1 MFFGCFLMFVAV
13 TIAGVSAYFSVY
25 GLAHI
30 FAATFWSVVIMGGVL
45 EVGKLVATSFLYRY
59 WDAIGWYLRTYLLVA
74 ILGLMAITSA
84 GIFGYL
90 SNAYQQDT
98 VGVKD
103 VVARI
108 ELLDTELASLSER
121 DKQINLDIDRIGSNF
136 VTARQN
142 MMKQYGPEKT
152 KITERI
158 AKIRTEKLELS
169 SKQLEVEAHTGPII
183 YIAKAMGK
191 GIDEAVM
198 WMIILIIVVFDP
210 LAVALTIGANLVLS
224 KRPNRRREG
233 PRPAYL
239 DPAIMDKAAAAGHA
253 RLQERVDKARSM
265 YGEDGQIQWDCRI
278 CGEMYKRMEDADECE
293 GTHLYEPVP
302 EEKSQIEIALAEQV
316 ETLTNDKVA
325 LQETIDALQN
335 LPKEE
340 PKIEY
345 IEVPQAIPAGMQ
357 LVESGQYNAIREAMV
372 QTADDFEAL
381 EGEIS
386 HKQDLIEA
394 LSTDNQRL
402 EDELFALATAFE
414 KKETQIA
421 QLKDA
426 VRALEPQNSYTIEER
441 AGLHAQNVLAKKS

>member
-59 WDAIGWYLRTYLLVA
+59 WDAIGWYLRTYLLIA

-121 DKQINLDIDRIGSNF
+121 DKQINLDIDRIGSNY

-142 MMKQYGPEKT
+142 MMKQYGPEKV

-158 AKIRTEKLELS
+158 AKIRAEKLELS

-198 WMIILIIVVFDP
+198 WMIVLIIVVFDP
-210 LAVALTIGANLVLS
+210 LAVALTIGANIVLA
-224 KRPNRRREG
+224 RRTERRREG
-233 PRPAYL
+233 PRPSYL
-239 DPAIMDKAAAAGHA
+239 DPELLDKVTKNAEE
-253 RLQERVDKARSM
+253 RLQKRVDESKAKERRTHDEN
-265 YGEDGQIQWDCRI
+265 GNILWDCRL
-278 CGEMYKRMEDADECE
+278 CGEQYRDVGDADRCE
-293 GTHLYEPVP
+293 GTHILNAD
-302 EEKSQIEIALAEQV
+302 SQNEIEAALSEQIV
-316 ETLTNDKVA
+316 ALTNELEELKQRPPEVKV
-325 LQETIDALQN
+325 EHV
-335 LPKEE
+335 
-340 PKIEY
+340 
-345 IEVPQAIPAGMQ
+345 EVPAPIPAGMQ
-357 LVESGQYNAIREAMV
+357 LVDSDNYQALREAMI
-372 QTADDFEAL
+372 QTADDFESL
-381 EGEIS
+381 EGEIT
-386 HKQDLIEA
+386 HKQDMIET
-394 LSTDNQRL
+394 LSSDNQRL
-402 EDELFALATAFE
+402 EDELFALAAAFE
-414 KKETQIA
+414 KKEAQIA

-426 VRALEPQNSYTIEER
+426 IRALEPQSSYTIQER
-441 AGLHAQNVLAKKS
+441 ADIHAQNVLAKKS

>member
-1 MFFGCFLMFVAV
+1 MFFGYFLMFVAV

-108 ELLDTELASLSER
+108 ELLDTELVSLSER
-121 DKQINLDIDRIGSNF
+121 DKQINSDIDRIGSNF

-142 MMKQYGPEKT
+142 MMKQYGPEKV

-158 AKIRTEKLELS
+158 AKIRAEKLELS

-183 YIAKAMGK
+183 YIAKAMGR

-210 LAVALTIGANLVLS
+210 LAVALTIGANLVLA
-224 KRPNRRREG
+224 RRAERRREG

-239 DPAIMDKAAAAGHA
+239 DPEVLDKAAEAGQA
-253 RLQERVDKARSM
+253 RLQERVDLDKEM
-265 YGEDGQIQWDCRI
+265 FDKDGRILWDCRL
-278 CGEMYKRMEDADECE
+278 CGEKYHRMVDADRCE
-293 GTHLYEPVP
+293 GAHLLEPQP
-302 EEKSQIEIALAEQV
+302 PSDIELALTEQV
-316 ETLTNDKVA
+316 TTLTNELDELKQKPPEVKV
-325 LQETIDALQN
+325 
-335 LPKEE
+335 
-340 PKIEY
+340 EY
-345 IEVPQAIPAGMQ
+345 VEVPNPIPAGMQ
-357 LVESGQYNAIREAMV
+357 LVDSGNYNALREAMI
-372 QTADDFEAL
+372 QTADDFESL
-381 EGEIS
+381 EGEIT
-386 HKQDLIEA
+386 HKQDMIEA
-394 LSTDNQRL
+394 LSSDNQRL
-402 EDELFALATAFE
+402 EDELFALASAFE

-426 VRALEPQNSYTIEER
+426 IRSLEPQSSYTIQQR
-441 AGLHAQNVLAKKS
+441 AELHAQNVLAQKT

>member
-1 MFFGCFLMFVAV
+1 MFFGYFLMFVAV

-59 WDAIGWYLRTYLLVA
+59 WDAIGWYLRAYLLVA
-74 ILGLMAITSA
+74 IMGLMAITSA

-142 MMKQYGPEKT
+142 MMKQYGPEKN

-198 WMIILIIVVFDP
+198 WMIILIIFVFDP

-224 KRPNRRREG
+224 RRSERRREG
-233 PRPAYL
+233 PRPDYL
-239 DPAIMDKAAAAGHA
+239 DPE
-253 RLQERVDKARSM
+253 L
-265 YGEDGQIQWDCRI
+265 
-278 CGEMYKRMEDADECE
+278 
-293 GTHLYEPVP
+293 L
-302 EEKSQIEIALAEQV
+302 
-316 ETLTNDKVA
+316 DKVA
-325 LQETIDALQN
+325 ASSEERLQKRAEKSIIERALEEQMTCLLNEKATLQETIETLQN

-345 IEVPQAIPAGMQ
+345 IEVPQAVPAGMQ
-357 LVESGQYNAIREAMV
+357 LVESEQYNALREAMI
-372 QTADDFEAL
+372 QTADDFESL

-386 HKQDLIEA
+386 HKQDLIET
-394 LSTDNQRL
+394 LSSDNQRL

-426 VRALEPQNSYTIEER
+426 IRALEPQSSYTIEQR
-441 AGLHAQNVLAKKS
+441 ADLHAQNVLAQKTQ

>member
-1 MFFGCFLMFVAV
+1 MFFGYFLMIVAV

-59 WDAIGWYLRTYLLVA
+59 WNAIGWYLRTYLLVA
-74 ILGLMAITSA
+74 IMGLMAITSA

-142 MMKQYGPEKT
+142 MMKQYGPEKNR
-152 KITERI
+152 ITERI
-158 AKIRTEKLELS
+158 ATIRAEKLELS

-198 WMIILIIVVFDP
+198 WMIILIIFVFDP
-210 LAVALTIGANLVLS
+210 LAVALTIGANLVLARRS
-224 KRPNRRREG
+224 ERRRDG
-233 PRPAYL
+233 PRPSYL
-239 DPAIMDKAAAAGHA
+239 NPELLDKVVAASEA
-253 RLQERVDKARSM
+253 RLQEMVDNTKS
-265 YGEDGQIQWDCRI
+265 
-278 CGEMYKRMEDADECE
+278 
-293 GTHLYEPVP
+293 EPQP
-302 EEKSQIEIALAEQV
+302 EKKSRLELALTEQV
-316 ETLTNDKVA
+316 VTLMNDKVA
-325 LQETIDALQN
+325 LQETIDSLQN

-345 IEVPQAIPAGMQ
+345 IEMPIPTGMQ
-357 LVESGQYNAIREAMV
+357 LVDAGHYHAMREAMI
-372 QTADDFEAL
+372 QTADDFQAL

-386 HKQDLIEA
+386 HKQDMIEA

-414 KKETQIA
+414 KKESQIA